1 MVGKRVRRI
10 GPMTI
15 TFLETG
21 AHNIFMV
28 VRIET
33 VAAAGFNISILLGHF
48 VHLFTNAKRVSLIP
62 EKLYLLDADN
72 QQNFRIWVCHV
83 KIGQRNWNLF
93 NAAIP
98 APETWRWF
106 IIVYSRRCSQRFQE
120 LYIFL
125 TRLNAVKL
133 IFLPFAHRDLREDL
147 VLLKRGKMPFYNL
160 PSSLLSGTCGIG
172 LPWTRQSQIGKTR
185 IWRRRL
191 STQNMGVERPS
202 Q

>member
-72 QQNFRIWVCHV
+72 QQNFRI
-83 KIGQRNWNLF
+83 
-93 NAAIP
+93 
-98 APETWRWF
+98 
-106 IIVYSRRCSQRFQE
+106 
-120 LYIFL
+120 
-125 TRLNAVKL
+125 
-133 IFLPFAHRDLREDL
+133 
-147 VLLKRGKMPFYNL
+147 
-160 PSSLLSGTCGIG
+160 
-172 LPWTRQSQIGKTR
+172 
-185 IWRRRL
+185 
-191 STQNMGVERPS
+191 
-202 Q
+202 